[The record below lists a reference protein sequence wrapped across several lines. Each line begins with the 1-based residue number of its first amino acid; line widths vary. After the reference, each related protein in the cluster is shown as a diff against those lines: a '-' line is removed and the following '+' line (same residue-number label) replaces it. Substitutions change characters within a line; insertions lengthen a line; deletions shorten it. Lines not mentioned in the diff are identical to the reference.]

1 MSENLNNKKTSRFF
15 LDIFPMVLSWVV
27 IFVFGVINIVGII
40 SGKIEGNIWLAL
52 FKLMPT
58 IFSPVIIMMIAHAK
72 RVSFFFASLNSLLY
86 GINYLI
92 EGLYF
97 SFFTAA
103 CISMPVQMYS
113 FISWTR
119 NAKKKG
125 NGEVTMKAFSP
136 KKYPIILG
144 IIGAVWVVC
153 YFVIGDLIP
162 GQNHKLLDTLAFVF
176 SMTATF
182 LMTARHVEAQY
193 INVASNSIGTTMW
206 VLIAINDMS
215 RFNYVVNTVYNLY
228 VALRGSVIWT
238 KKYRLSQAER
248 DKEGS

>member
-1 MSENLNNKKTSRFF
+1 MSENVKSKKLSRFF
-15 LDIFPMVLSWVV
+15 LDVFPMALAWVV
-27 IFVFGVINIVGII
+27 IFVFGVINIAGII
-40 SGKIEGNIWLAL
+40 SGRVEGNLWLAL

-58 IFSPVIIMMIAHAK
+58 LFSPIIIMMIAHAK

-113 FISWTR
+113 FICWTR

-125 NGEVTMKAFSP
+125 NGEVTMKAFDK
-136 KKYPIILG
+136 KKYPLILAV
-144 IIGAVWVVC
+144 IGAAWVVC

-162 GQNHKLLDTLAFVF
+162 GQNHKLLDTLSFVF
-176 SMTATF
+176 SMSATF

-206 VLIAINDMS
+206 VLITMNDAS
-215 RFNYVVNTVYNLY
+215 RFNYVVNSVYNLY

-238 KKYRLSQAER
+238 RNYRKNQ
-248 DKEGS
+248 

>member
-1 MSENLNNKKTSRFF
+1 MSEKNKKVSRFF
-15 LDIFPMVLSWVV
+15 LDIFPMALSWCV
-27 IFVFGVINIVGII
+27 IFIFGVINIAGII
-40 SGKIEGNIWLAL
+40 SGRIEGNVGLAL

-58 IFSPVIIMMIAHAK
+58 LFSPIIIMMIAHAK
-72 RVSFFFASLNSLLY
+72 RISFFFASLNSLLY
-86 GINYLI
+86 GVNYLI

-113 FISWTR
+113 FICWTR

-136 KKYPIILG
+136 KSYPLMLG
-144 IIGAVWVVC
+144 IIAAAWVVC

-162 GQNHKLLDTLAFVF
+162 GQNHRLLDTLSFVF
-176 SMTATF
+176 SMSATF

-206 VLIAINDMS
+206 VLIAMNDMS

-238 KKYRLSQAER
+238 KKYREES
-248 DKEGS
+248 D